1 MAVLEALG
9 VAVEPIQFP
18 SCCGLP
24 AINAGYKDQA
34 ARMMRQTVEAIE
46 QLDVD
51 AVVST
56 STSCAGAMLHDYAR
70 LTEDDP
76 AWAARVEAAAAKVR
90 DFTSF
95 VAEQGLSDEMRG
107 GASGVVTI
115 HDACQSKHGLGLGP
129 ETRELLTDAG
139 YSVVEA
145 PPSGE
150 CCGFGGSFSFDHPE
164 VAGRMRARK
173 LDAFAA
179 TGAEWVCADNPG
191 CLLHLKE
198 GSAVPGTGRA
208 MHLAELLRVA
218 VG

>member
-1 MAVLEALG
+1 MAVLESLG
-9 VAVEPIQFP
+9 VAVEPIQFH

-24 AINAGYKDQA
+24 AINAGYTDQA

-70 LTEDDP
+70 LTEGDP
-76 AWAARVEAAAAKVR
+76 EWSERVAAAAAKVR

-115 HDACQSKHGLGLGP
+115 HDACQSKHGLGWVP
-129 ETRELLTDAG
+129 RRER
-139 YSVVEA
+139 
-145 PPSGE
+145 
-150 CCGFGGSFSFDHPE
+150 C
-164 VAGRMRARK
+164 
-173 LDAFAA
+173 
-179 TGAEWVCADNPG
+179 
-191 CLLHLKE
+191 
-198 GSAVPGTGRA
+198 
-208 MHLAELLRVA
+208 
-218 VG
+218 

>member
-1 MAVLEALG
+1 ML
-9 VAVEPIQFP
+9 
-18 SCCGLP
+18 
-24 AINAGYKDQA
+24 
-34 ARMMRQTVEAIE
+34 QTVEAIE
-46 QLDVD
+46 GLQVD

-76 AWAARVEAAAAKVR
+76 ALALRVRAAAAKVR

-95 VAEQGLSDEMRG
+95 VAERGLSDEMHGR
-107 GASGVVTI
+107 ASGTVTI

-129 ETRELLTDAG
+129 ETRALLSDAG
-139 YSVVEA
+139 YTVVEA

-173 LDAFAA
+173 LEAFAA
-179 TGAEWVCADNPG
+179 TGAEVVCADNPG

-198 GSAVPGTGRA
+198 GPPVGGAGRA
-208 MHLAELLRVA
+208 LHLAELLRA
-218 VG
+218 TIT